1 MLWVDLGCARKRE
14 LWYIC
19 DVNMGVDQSVVV
31 GVVCRS
37 FPFLVICCTVN
48 NENEI
53 CVCLRSAYT
62 VSSVHCQC
70 VPLVT
75 ITLSVFM
82 FKHALLCHTLH
93 PSHSNICSFNEATD
107 ALTNTP
113 PSTCRCF
120 WGNQEAEAGSILF
133 QKLLGPVLEEGGTVV
148 TWQSHDFGWM

>member
-1 MLWVDLGCARKRE
+1 M
-14 LWYIC
+14 YI
-19 DVNMGVDQSVVV
+19 VV
-31 GVVCRS
+31 GVGCRS
-37 FPFLVICCTVN
+37 FPYLVICCTVN

-70 VPLVT
+70 VPLLT

-82 FKHALLCHTLH
+82 LKRVLLLQGFH

-120 WGNQEAEAGSILF
+120 WGNQEAEAGNILF
-133 QKLLGPVLEEGGTVV
+133 QKPLGPASDEEGTVV
-148 TWQSHDFGWM
+148 T